1 MLSEL
6 PPETASI
13 ETTPR
18 SSLSVTSLSVTSAA
32 LLPAEQE
39 IQASLVEASLTQSR
53 DLILLF
59 ESETP
64 NLSNFRLAYANP
76 AFVRSGLGKTV
87 RGLNL
92 QQSLPVFTQVLND
105 PALVAHFN
113 ASLAAGLPLR
123 SEPLTGLQD
132 GQPRGFLLDIVPLL
146 QIQPNGYRWLITLR
160 DVTLHHHV
168 LEALQQTQD
177 RYRLLTDSMADVV
190 SLHDATGRY
199 LYVTPSIFRLTGF
212 TVEESLECDPRT
224 TIHPDDLDR
233 VYVPCQ
239 NWETIDANNSRLE
252 WRRLRKDGSFLWLE
266 TTATCVYGA
275 DGELHRVVCC
285 SRDITSR
292 KQTEAVLNEEQALLR
307 SLIDCLPDSIYV
319 KDRDGQFLLD
329 NGAHRRLIN
338 RQTCEIVGKT
348 SWDLWP
354 SELAALYEA
363 DDQVVIQSGQT
374 LRNREEPI
382 QDIEGNR
389 RWVSTTKTPLT
400 SPDGAV
406 VGLIGI
412 SRDITERREAA
423 EALRQSAE
431 KYRLLFQANPQPMWV
446 YDIGTLAFL
455 AVNDTAT
462 ERYGYSRE
470 EFLKMTLA
478 DICPADDFA
487 ALMQSL
493 TFPPASTQVTGP
505 WCHFYKDGTKIWV
518 EIHSHSLQFSDQK
531 ARLVVAN
538 NVTER
543 KEMEAVTEKLLQQ
556 TNHLLAEA
564 VERADRDPLTG
575 LLNHR
580 AFHKRFEMEA
590 HAAQTASST
599 VAIAMMDLDNF
610 KFFNDAYGHT
620 VGDDV
625 LKQVTAALLAVCR
638 PEDILGRFGGD
649 EFALLMPGLDAEA
662 AVRQADHLVAA
673 LSGIGYCP
681 PGYQSIIPLTISIGI
696 AVYPEDGP
704 GRLEALAVA
713 DTRLVRVK
721 NGGSGMG
728 ELTEHL
734 RAHLSCAPADF
745 AMLNALV
752 TAVDNKDRYTR
763 RHSEDVMAYSFQ
775 IAHELGLDE
784 KARNQMLLAALLHD
798 VGKIGVP
805 DRVLRKPGALSLEE
819 FGALKQHPVMGA
831 IMVGAVPGFE
841 ETLDGIRHHHE
852 RWDGKGYPFGL
863 KEEEIPLMARVM
875 AVADAYSAMTS
886 DRPYRKGMSEE
897 TALAIL
903 GADAGKQWD
912 PKCVSA
918 FLIAR
923 HRSSSWTDG

>member
-1 MLSEL
+1 MLSES
-6 PPETASI
+6 PSETTSI

-18 SSLSVTSLSVTSAA
+18 SCLSVTSAA
-32 LLPAEQE
+32 MLPADQE

-64 NLSNFRLAYANP
+64 NLSGFRLAYANP

-92 QQSLPVFTQVLND
+92 QQVLPVFLPVLND
-105 PALVAHFN
+105 PARVAHFN
-113 ASLAAGLPLR
+113 ASLSASLPLR

-132 GQPRGFLLDIVPLL
+132 GQPRGFLMDIVPLL
-146 QIQPNGYRWLITLR
+146 QNQAGGYRWLITLR

-190 SLHDATGRY
+190 SLHDAAGRF

-212 TVEESLECDPRT
+212 TVEETLECDPRT
-224 TIHPDDLDR
+224 TVHPDDLDR
-233 VYVPCQ
+233 VYVRGKA
-239 NWETIDANNSRLE
+239 WETIDANNSRLE

-266 TTATCVYGA
+266 TTATNVYGA
-275 DGELHRVVCC
+275 AGELYRVVCC
-285 SRDITSR
+285 SRDISPR

-319 KDRDGQFLLD
+319 KDRKGQFLLD
-329 NGAHRRLIN
+329 NGAHRRLIS
-338 RQTCEIVGKT
+338 RKTDEIVGKT

-354 SELAALYEA
+354 SGLAALYEA
-363 DDQVVIQSGQT
+363 DDRVVIQSGQT
-374 LRNREEPI
+374 LLNREEPI
-382 QDIEGNR
+382 QDSEGNR

-400 SPDGAV
+400 SPDGTV

-423 EALRQSAE
+423 EALKQSAE

-446 YDIGTLAFL
+446 YDIGTFAFL
-455 AVNDTAT
+455 AVNDTAI

-470 EFLKMTLA
+470 EFVKMTLA
-478 DICPADDFA
+478 DIRPAADLA
-487 ALMQSL
+487 ALMQGLSFSPL
-493 TFPPASTQVTGP
+493 STEVTGP
-505 WCHFYKDGTKIWV
+505 WRHLYKDGTEIWV
-518 EIHSHSLQFSDQK
+518 EIHSHALQFNERE

-543 KEMEAVTEKLLQQ
+543 MEMEAVTEKLLRQ
-556 TNHLLAEA
+556 TEHLLTEA

-580 AFHKRFEMEA
+580 AFHKQFEREA
-590 HAAQTASST
+590 SAAQITSSS

-625 LKQVTAALLAVCR
+625 LKQVTTALLATCR
-638 PEDILGRFGGD
+638 PEDTLGRFGGD

-662 AVRQADHLVAA
+662 AVKQADRLVAA
-673 LSGIGYCP
+673 LNGVGYCP

-696 AVYPEDGP
+696 AVYPDDGP
-704 GRLEALAVA
+704 GRLEALATA

-721 NGGSGMG
+721 NGGLGMG

-734 RAHLSCAPADF
+734 RNHLSCAPADF

-775 IAHELGLDE
+775 IAHELCLDE

-805 DRVLRKPGALSLEE
+805 DRVLRKPGTLTPEE
-819 FGALKQHPVMGA
+819 FSALKQHPVMGA

-852 RWDGKGYPFGL
+852 RWDGNGYPFGL

-875 AVADAYSAMTS
+875 AVADAFSAMTS

-923 HRSSSWTDG
+923 HRSNSWTDG